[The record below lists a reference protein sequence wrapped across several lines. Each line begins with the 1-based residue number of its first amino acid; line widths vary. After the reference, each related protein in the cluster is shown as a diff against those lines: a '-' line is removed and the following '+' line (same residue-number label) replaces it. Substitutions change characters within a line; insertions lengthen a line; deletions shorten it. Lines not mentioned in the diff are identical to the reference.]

1 MYIQTGVLSS
11 VHYFSDSWRRTCEQ
25 DINKSELNSADIV

>member
-11 VHYFSDSWRRTCEQ
+11 VKMSGYST
-25 DINKSELNSADIV
+25 ADIA